1 VSRLVLINTSIG
13 ILAFWS
19 HLKDERG
26 KYEAKQ
32 ALLQS
37 DTRKDFRPYENLAS
51 TASQDQEGNWLAM
64 FHLGKWLINQC
75 TGVYIHNNKR
85 DMCNH

>member
-1 VSRLVLINTSIG
+1 MSRLVLINTSIG

-19 HLKDERG
+19 HLKDEIR
-26 KYEAKQ
+26 KYKAKQ
-32 ALLQS
+32 ALPLS
-37 DTRKDFRPYENLAS
+37 DMRKDFQAYENLAS
-51 TASQDQEGNWLAM
+51 TASQDQESNWLAM
-64 FHLGKWLINQC
+64 FHLGKWLINRC